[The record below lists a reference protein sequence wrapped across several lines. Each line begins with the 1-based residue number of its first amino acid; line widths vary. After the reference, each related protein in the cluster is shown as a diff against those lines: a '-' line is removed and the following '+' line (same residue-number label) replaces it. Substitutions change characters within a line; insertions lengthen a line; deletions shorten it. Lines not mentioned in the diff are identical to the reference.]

1 MQQIQVR
8 VKSKYNLINYIY
20 ILLIYRTLNWKKS
33 VDETERFLDGK
44 NLPCV
49 LVENKSDLLDQ
60 NKVNNLTEL
69 KKFAKENE
77 FVGCF
82 RTSAKTG
89 YNIEEAMKPYYF
101 IINGYKIAFVNATR
115 AEKNIMTPE
124 ATETEGGVFRCYD
137 PTNFSNV
144 IKETKKNSDYVVALI
159 HYGREDSHN
168 LEDVQVESSK

>member
-1 MQQIQVR
+1 M
-8 VKSKYNLINYIY
+8 KSKYNLINYIY

-69 KKFAKENE
+69 KKFAKEND

-89 YNIEEAMKPYYF
+89 YNIEEAMSF
-101 IINGYKIAFVNATR
+101 LI
-115 AEKNIMTPE
+115 
-124 ATETEGGVFRCYD
+124 ETVLDRM
-137 PTNFSNV
+137 S
-144 IKETKKNSDYVVALI
+144 KM
-159 HYGREDSHN
+159 
-168 LEDVQVESSK
+168 SSKEFTPDRRTVTLDPEKHENNDNYRQQQKSGCC

>member
-69 KKFAKENE
+69 KKFAKEND

-89 YNIEEAMKPYYF
+89 YNIEEAMSF
-101 IINGYKIAFVNATR
+101 LIETVLDRMSKI
-115 AEKNIMTPE
+115 
-124 ATETEGGVFRCYD
+124 
-137 PTNFSNV
+137 
-144 IKETKKNSDYVVALI
+144 
-159 HYGREDSHN
+159 
-168 LEDVQVESSK
+168 SSKEFTPDRRTVTLDPEKHENNDNYRQQQKSGCC

>member
-1 MQQIQVR
+1 MLQIQVR

-89 YNIEEAMKPYYF
+89 YNIEEAMSF
-101 IINGYKIAFVNATR
+101 LI
-115 AEKNIMTPE
+115 
-124 ATETEGGVFRCYD
+124 ETVLDRM
-137 PTNFSNV
+137 S
-144 IKETKKNSDYVVALI
+144 KM
-159 HYGREDSHN
+159 
-168 LEDVQVESSK
+168 SSKEFTPDRRTVTLDPEKHENNDNYRQQQKSGCC

>member
-1 MQQIQVR
+1 M
-8 VKSKYNLINYIY
+8 KSKYNLINYIY

-89 YNIEEAMKPYYF
+89 YNIEEAMSF
-101 IINGYKIAFVNATR
+101 LI
-115 AEKNIMTPE
+115 
-124 ATETEGGVFRCYD
+124 ETVLDRM
-137 PTNFSNV
+137 S
-144 IKETKKNSDYVVALI
+144 KM
-159 HYGREDSHN
+159 
-168 LEDVQVESSK
+168 SSKEFAPDRRTVTLDPEKHENNDNYRQQQKSGCC

>member
-1 MQQIQVR
+1 
-8 VKSKYNLINYIY
+8 
-20 ILLIYRTLNWKKS
+20 

-89 YNIEEAMKPYYF
+89 YNIEEAMSF
-101 IINGYKIAFVNATR
+101 LI
-115 AEKNIMTPE
+115 
-124 ATETEGGVFRCYD
+124 ETVLDRM
-137 PTNFSNV
+137 S
-144 IKETKKNSDYVVALI
+144 KM
-159 HYGREDSHN
+159 
-168 LEDVQVESSK
+168 SSKEFAPDRRTVTLDPEKHENNDNYRQQQKSGCC

>member
-1 MQQIQVR
+1 MLQIQVR

-60 NKVNNLTEL
+60 NKVNNLAEL
-69 KKFAKENE
+69 KRFANDHE
-77 FVGCF
+77 FISYF

-89 YNIEEAMKPYYF
+89 YNINESMSCLIEN
-101 IINGYKIAFVNATR
+101 IIERMSKV
-115 AEKNIMTPE
+115 
-124 ATETEGGVFRCYD
+124 
-137 PTNFSNV
+137 
-144 IKETKKNSDYVVALI
+144 
-159 HYGREDSHN
+159 
-168 LEDVQVESSK
+168 SSKESTERKSLNLDPEKHNENNDKVRQQQKAGCC

>member
-1 MQQIQVR
+1 MLQIQVR

-89 YNIEEAMKPYYF
+89 YNIEEAMSF
-101 IINGYKIAFVNATR
+101 LI
-115 AEKNIMTPE
+115 
-124 ATETEGGVFRCYD
+124 ETVLDRM
-137 PTNFSNV
+137 S
-144 IKETKKNSDYVVALI
+144 KM
-159 HYGREDSHN
+159 
-168 LEDVQVESSK
+168 SSKEFAPDRRTVTLDPEKHENNDNYRQQQKSGCC

>member
-89 YNIEEAMKPYYF
+89 YNIEEAMSF
-101 IINGYKIAFVNATR
+101 LI
-115 AEKNIMTPE
+115 
-124 ATETEGGVFRCYD
+124 ETVLDRM
-137 PTNFSNV
+137 S
-144 IKETKKNSDYVVALI
+144 KM
-159 HYGREDSHN
+159 
-168 LEDVQVESSK
+168 SSKEFAPDRRTVTLDPEKHENNDNYRQQQKSGCC

>member
-1 MQQIQVR
+1 M
-8 VKSKYNLINYIY
+8 KSKYNLINYIY

-69 KKFAKENE
+69 KKFAKEND

-89 YNIEEAMKPYYF
+89 YNIEEAMSF
-101 IINGYKIAFVNATR
+101 LI
-115 AEKNIMTPE
+115 
-124 ATETEGGVFRCYD
+124 ETVLDRM
-137 PTNFSNV
+137 S
-144 IKETKKNSDYVVALI
+144 KM
-159 HYGREDSHN
+159 
-168 LEDVQVESSK
+168 SSKEFAPDRRTVTLDPEKHENNDNYRQQQKSGCC

>member
-69 KKFAKENE
+69 KKFAKEND

-89 YNIEEAMKPYYF
+89 YNIEEAMSF
-101 IINGYKIAFVNATR
+101 LI
-115 AEKNIMTPE
+115 
-124 ATETEGGVFRCYD
+124 ETVLDRM
-137 PTNFSNV
+137 S
-144 IKETKKNSDYVVALI
+144 KM
-159 HYGREDSHN
+159 
-168 LEDVQVESSK
+168 SSKEFAPDRRTVTLDPEKHENNDNYRQQQKSGCC

>member
-1 MQQIQVR
+1 M
-8 VKSKYNLINYIY
+8 KSKYNLINYIY

-69 KKFAKENE
+69 KKFAKEND

-89 YNIEEAMKPYYF
+89 YNIEEAMSF
-101 IINGYKIAFVNATR
+101 LIETVLDRMSKI
-115 AEKNIMTPE
+115 
-124 ATETEGGVFRCYD
+124 
-137 PTNFSNV
+137 
-144 IKETKKNSDYVVALI
+144 
-159 HYGREDSHN
+159 
-168 LEDVQVESSK
+168 SSKEFAPDRRTVTLDPEKHENNDNYRQQQKSGCC

>member
-1 MQQIQVR
+1 M
-8 VKSKYNLINYIY
+8 KSKYNLINYIY

-89 YNIEEAMKPYYF
+89 YNIEEAMSF
-101 IINGYKIAFVNATR
+101 LI
-115 AEKNIMTPE
+115 
-124 ATETEGGVFRCYD
+124 ETVLDRM
-137 PTNFSNV
+137 S
-144 IKETKKNSDYVVALI
+144 KM
-159 HYGREDSHN
+159 
-168 LEDVQVESSK
+168 SSKEFTPDRRTVTLDPEKHENNDNYRQQQKSGCC